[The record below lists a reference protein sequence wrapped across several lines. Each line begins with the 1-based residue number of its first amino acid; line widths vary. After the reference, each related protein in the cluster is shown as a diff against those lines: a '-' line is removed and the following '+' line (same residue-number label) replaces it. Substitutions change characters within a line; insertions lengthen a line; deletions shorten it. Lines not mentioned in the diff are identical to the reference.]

1 MIGQGRDKE
10 FGSTKSIEV
19 IVGLSTL
26 PLVIPSAPFAFPN
39 PEMVR
44 RIGQGG
50 YGEIWFALNMGA
62 YRAMK
67 VQYLCF

>member
-1 MIGQGRDKE
+1 MESAGRNVGQGRDKE

-50 YGEIWFALNMGA
+50 YGEVWFAPMSELSA
-62 YRAMK
+62 P
-67 VQYLCF
+67 